1 MTFWKF
7 GLMTCIFNKKIHDN
21 YSTQTY
27 PDGIIHPPAV
37 LTVDHRSTTKPTG
50 RTLVLG
56 RRLLPPNELETWL
69 RDFDN
74 AQQPGFPDVWFSL
87 GVQKNLELRWV
98 ENPFFNC
105 VFVHWVFQKLLST
118 KCVCQNLRWYFHEC
132 SFLRGKVFGTKV
144 LGVVFWQPWQKVLVC
159 RVWEGPIMFGEYAK
173 PGLWRNGLILTC
185 VLSCVVE
192 ACKHIFSL

>member
-7 GLMTCIFNKKIHDN
+7 GLMTCIFNKNIHDN

-98 ENPFFNC
+98 ENPFLI
-105 VFVHWVFQKLLST
+105 VFLFIGFFRSFFPQNVFAKIFDDTFMSVLFWGG
-118 KCVCQNLRWYFHEC
+118 R
-132 SFLRGKVFGTKV
+132 FLV
-144 LGVVFWQPWQKVLVC
+144 LGPRC
-159 RVWEGPIMFGEYAK
+159 
-173 PGLWRNGLILTC
+173 C
-185 VLSCVVE
+185 VLTALAESVGLQGLGRPHYVWRICKARVVKE
-192 ACKHIFSL
+192 WTDIDLCAIMCSWGM